1 MRINGEWCHQLCLLS
16 FIISLQ
22 FISLTILRPTSLFH
36 LCHRH
41 QQSATPPRLGR
52 DYNFVQPHLL
62 PTADKANMAIMTPP
76 DAANLSTQLPR
87 FHRLYHCLQPATSEK
102 YLVPPGKILTTSGL
116 RSLFR
121 LIISGRRRWILF
133 AIHFPIPSIYF
144 HLLFQVF

>member
-41 QQSATPPRLGR
+41 QQSVTPPRLGR
-52 DYNFVQPHLL
+52 AYNFVQPRLC

-76 DAANLSTQLPR
+76 DTANLSTQLPR
-87 FHRLYHCLQPATSEK
+87 FHRLYHCLQPAPSASTADDQPK
-102 YLVPPGKILTTSGL
+102 KGAQPRCGQYLAGRNEVFFGGGGL
-116 RSLFR
+116 QTMVESME
-121 LIISGRRRWILF
+121 SW
-133 AIHFPIPSIYF
+133 
-144 HLLFQVF
+144 